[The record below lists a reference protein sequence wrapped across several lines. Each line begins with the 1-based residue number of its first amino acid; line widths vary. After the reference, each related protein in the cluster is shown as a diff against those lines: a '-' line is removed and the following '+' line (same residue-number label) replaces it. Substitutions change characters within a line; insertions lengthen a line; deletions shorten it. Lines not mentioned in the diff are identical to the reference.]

1 MLQDKVLLEFP
12 TGEMTLSW
20 DGQGRVVIK
29 LVLELWSR
37 KVGWIQTE
45 GIRGYLGQEEQSGET
60 QRQECT
66 GHVQGAARNWLFL
79 NICF

>member
-37 KVGWIQTE
+37 KVGWI
-45 GIRGYLGQEEQSGET
+45 
-60 QRQECT
+60 
-66 GHVQGAARNWLFL
+66 
-79 NICF
+79 